1 MFVCVLHHLTA
12 PQQVCCVCDDVCM
25 FCAFC
30 SAHLQ
35 VDGAASKAAAMTST
49 TFATGSLPGMEW
61 CGTALERYPVEAG
74 DMPSRTTSAS
84 SDTHSLSS
92 PAPTP
97 IISSPYAVTA
107 IPVAPPSS
115 ISNPKK
121 AVSFCSIT
129 LAVYPCDLPPPTHT
143 HMQTS
148 YLSTSFG
155 YTVTYNLSNLCT
167 FWLSTVLDGSGQSK
181 MVGLI
186 LHFSN
191 PQVPVATPPTRV
203 PDSAMS
209 QQMKQVRTSMLG
221 GCCSRR
227 VHIPT

>member
-1 MFVCVLHHLTA
+1 MFVCVLHHLTS
-12 PQQVCCVCDDVCM
+12 PQQVCCVCDDMCM

-35 VDGAASKAAAMTST
+35 VDGAASKAAAMAST

-61 CGTALERYPVEAG
+61 CGRALERYPVEAG

-129 LAVYPCDLPPPTHT
+129 LAVYPCDLHPPPHTHT
-143 HMQTS
+143 RADILSLSLQVLVTLRLITCPICALFGLLLFWMVMAKAKWWAS
-148 YLSTSFG
+148 FSTSPICR
-155 YTVTYNLSNLCT
+155 Y
-167 FWLSTVLDGSGQSK
+167 Q
-181 MVGLI
+181 
-186 LHFSN
+186 
-191 PQVPVATPPTRV
+191 
-203 PDSAMS
+203 
-209 QQMKQVRTSMLG
+209 
-221 GCCSRR
+221 
-227 VHIPT
+227 